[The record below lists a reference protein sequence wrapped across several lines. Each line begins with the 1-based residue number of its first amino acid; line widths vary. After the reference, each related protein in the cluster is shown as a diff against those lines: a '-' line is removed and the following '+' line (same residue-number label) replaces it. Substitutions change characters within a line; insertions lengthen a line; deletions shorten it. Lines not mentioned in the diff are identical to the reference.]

1 MSTLESFDNQPTG
14 LPERPADDTPIMPR
28 SQVNVLTDDGV
39 RVEEQVA
46 TPMGEEAAAAET
58 PDDPETAAL
67 QALLDEHESSSDT
80 SETDTADGAPSDET
94 TEGIDFDSPKVQALA
109 KDFKE
114 ALGIDLK
121 QAIDTYTQ
129 MTQMVQQQTQQ
140 QAEQEFKQAAT
151 TLKTEWGVNDA
162 ELNRRV
168 SAVLDYANKLP
179 ENLRQQFDSVKGVQ
193 LLWAQIERK
202 SGGAP
207 PQASSSGDAQ
217 RSTNPTG
224 VKTFRKSELMKLMM
238 EKPSTYTKMQ
248 AEIARAYEAGT
259 VIDDL

>member
-1 MSTLESFDNQPTG
+1 MSTLESFDNQPTS

-39 RVEEQVA
+39 RTEETVA
-46 TPMGEEAAAAET
+46 TPMGEETTA

-80 SETDTADGAPSDET
+80 SETDTADGETSDET
-94 TEGIDFDSPKVQALA
+94 KEGIDFESPKVQALA
-109 KDFKE
+109 KEFKE

-121 QAIDTYTQ
+121 EAIDNYTQ

-140 QAEQEFKQAAT
+140 RAEQEFQQAAT

-179 ENLRQQFDSVKGVQ
+179 EGLRQQFDSVKGVQ
-193 LLWAQIERK
+193 LLWAQLERK

-217 RSTNPTG
+217 RSTNPSG
-224 VKTFRKSELMKLMM
+224 VQTFRKSELMKLMM
-238 EKPSTYTKMQ
+238 EKPGTYTKMQ
-248 AEIARAYEAGT
+248 AEIERAYAAGK